1 MTQGARTPEELD
13 ALFEDAF
20 VLRDPAAL
28 APLFEARALL
38 VAGGVTGEVRGS
50 EEIALL
56 APALWSRGFTY
67 VADPRRVV
75 QAHDIALV
83 LAAQGTSV
91 VRRGADGAWRY
102 AISLLA
108 NDQRA
113 RVTRAAGLCRSE
125 RGRFE

>member
-1 MTQGARTPEELD
+1 MTQGARTPEELE

-28 APLFEARALL
+28 GPLFEARALL
-38 VAGGVTGEVRGS
+38 DAGGPAREARGR
-50 EEIALL
+50 EQITLL
-56 APALWSRGFTY
+56 VSTLWSPRFTY

-75 QAHDIALV
+75 QAHDLALV
-83 LAAQGTSV
+83 LAVQGTSV

-108 NDQRA
+108 NDRQ
-113 RVTRAAGLCRSE
+113 TKE
-125 RGRFE
+125 EQ

>member
-1 MTQGARTPEELD
+1 MTQRARTPEELD

-20 VLRDPAAL
+20 VLRDARAL

-38 VAGGVTGEVRGS
+38 VAAGITGEVRGS
-50 EEIALL
+50 EQIALS
-56 APALWSRGFTY
+56 ASSLWSRDFTY

-75 QAHDIALV
+75 QTHDIALV
-83 LAAQGTSV
+83 LATQATSV

-108 NDQRA
+108 INQR
-113 RVTRAAGLCRSE
+113 TKEEL
-125 RGRFE
+125 

>member
-1 MTQGARTPEELD
+1 VTQAARTPEELA

-20 VLRDPAAL
+20 GLRDPGAL
-28 APLFEARALL
+28 ASLFEARALL
-38 VAGGVTGEVRGS
+38 VGGGLTGEVRGS
-50 EEIALL
+50 EEIALS
-56 APALWSRGFTY
+56 ASALWSRDFVY

-83 LAAQGTSV
+83 LATQGTSV

-108 NDQRA
+108 IDQP
-113 RVTRAAGLCRSE
+113 TKEEL
-125 RGRFE
+125 